1 LEEEVAE
8 ELLDVVEDSPAL
20 AYRLHDGGEVVVSQ
34 NHVGRLFGDF
44 GAGHPHGDPDVGG
57 LQRRCVVD
65 TVSRHG
71 DDLPVGLE
79 GVDDLQFV
87 LGRHSGV
94 DRGFTYCLG

>member
-34 NHVGRLFGDF
+34 NHIGRLLGDL
-44 GAGHPHGDPDVGG
+44 GAGHPHGDPDVGR
-57 LQRRCVVD
+57 LQGRCVVD
-65 TVSRHG
+65 TVSSHR

-79 GVDDLQFV
+79 GVDDLQLV
-87 LGRHSGV
+87 LWCHSGV
-94 DRGFTYCLG
+94 DRGFAYCLG